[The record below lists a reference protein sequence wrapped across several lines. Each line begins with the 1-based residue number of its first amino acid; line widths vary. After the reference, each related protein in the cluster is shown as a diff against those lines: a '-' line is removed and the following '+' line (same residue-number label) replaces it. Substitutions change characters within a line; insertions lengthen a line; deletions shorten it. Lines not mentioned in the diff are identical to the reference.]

1 MEHVNRP
8 DAVLREIARTLRP
21 GGAYLFTVPTYKGRL
36 RPSGGRISAPT
47 AASSIMAEPEY
58 HGNPVSDA
66 GALVTFHYGYDFAEL
81 ISAWSGFDVEVTRFH
96 DHRHGV
102 IGDFTEVYLA
112 RRGGDAA

>member
-1 MEHVNRP
+1 MQ
-8 DAVLREIARTLRP
+8 
-21 GGAYLFTVPTYKGRL
+21 
-36 RPSGGRISAPT
+36 
-47 AASSIMAEPEY
+47 
-58 HGNPVSDA
+58 

-112 RRGGDAA
+112 RRGAAA